1 MKLKF
6 SDKVVLIT
14 GGESGIGASIAL
26 EFASL
31 GCNIILTYLN
41 DEQKGLEI
49 SERIQRK
56 GRKCLLIKSDVSN
69 ESDVRKLFQEA
80 SQNYAQIDFLVNS
93 AGIRS
98 VDKPLSEMSFSEFE
112 NTIKTNLFSTFLC
125 CKYSVEHRATS
136 YEGGRIINITSIHEQ
151 IVSAGK
157 TDYCASKFAIKGFS
171 KVLALELAPRQITVN
186 CIAPGM
192 ILTQMNQRALDDID
206 YRSEQEK
213 RIPLN
218 FAGLPEDVAKAA
230 AFLASDDARYIT
242 GTTQV
247 VDGGLR
253 LNRSQ
258 GSK

>member
-6 SDKVVLIT
+6 GDKVALVT

-41 DEQKGLEI
+41 DKQKGLEI
-49 SERIQRK
+49 LKRIHDK
-56 GRKCLLIKSDVSN
+56 GSRCLLIKTDVSN
-69 ESDVRKLFQEA
+69 EEDVKHLFKKAAENF
-80 SQNYAQIDFLVNS
+80 SQVDFLVNS

-98 VDKPLSEMSFSEFE
+98 ADKPLYEMSFSEFE
-112 NTIKTNLFSTFLC
+112 NTIRTNLFSVFLC
-125 CKYSVEHRATS
+125 CKYFIEHRATS
-136 YEGGRIINITSIHEQ
+136 PGSGRIINITSIHED

-157 TDYCASKFAIKGFS
+157 TDYCSSKFAIKGFS
-171 KVLALELAPRQITVN
+171 RVLALELAPKQITVN

-192 ILTQMNQRALDDID
+192 ILTQMNQRALDDIN
-206 YRSEQEK
+206 YRVEQEK

-218 FAGLPEDVAKAA
+218 FAGLPEDVAKTAV
-230 AFLASDDARYIT
+230 FFASDDARYIT
-242 GTTQV
+242 GSTQI
-247 VDGGLR
+247 VDGGLM
-253 LNRSQ
+253 LNRVQ